1 MISHQLSYLLRV
13 HADKHEL
20 KAVVERL
27 LSHKLRLQ
35 IENYLGG
42 GLDKRGE
49 IFLLEDFHESN
60 FFLGVKRDLLGGSE
74 PKSA

>member
-1 MISHQLSYLLRV
+1 VISHQLSYLLRV

-35 IENYLGG
+35 IENY
-42 GLDKRGE
+42 
-49 IFLLEDFHESN
+49 
-60 FFLGVKRDLLGGSE
+60 
-74 PKSA
+74 